1 MLIIYF
7 VISIFPSWEQKSKSF
22 GSRSDPNLKESQ
34 TFLTESAP
42 SQHSEHTEQ
51 PSLRSQ
57 CHPRCESERPAL
69 KVSELLRQ
77 RQIVRE
83 AAKRRILAEP
93 FTVYKTKKMS
103 RKEARA
109 SQANGIKEFVP
120 LQAPPDPFP
129 SAVPSN
135 RPDYQRERL
144 LRTQRDR
151 ALLGLQKAQRF
162 CAQCDLQNLQNLQN
176 LQKQTTSEKSL
187 SPVRKA
193 TTFQYFSF

>member
-1 MLIIYF
+1 MLYQF
-7 VISIFPSWEQKSKSF
+7 FPSWEQKSKSF
-22 GSRSDPNLKESQ
+22 ASRSEPNLREGQ
-34 TFLTESAP
+34 TFLTESD
-42 SQHSEHTEQ
+42 HTEHTEKS
-51 PSLRSQ
+51 SLRSQ

-77 RQIVRE
+77 RQTARE
-83 AAKRRILAEP
+83 AAKRRVLAEP

-109 SQANGIKEFVP
+109 SQAYGIKEFVP

-162 CAQCDLQNLQNLQN
+162 CAQCDLQSLRTQRRHA
-176 LQKQTTSEKSL
+176 TSEKSL
-187 SPVRKA
+187 SPDRKA